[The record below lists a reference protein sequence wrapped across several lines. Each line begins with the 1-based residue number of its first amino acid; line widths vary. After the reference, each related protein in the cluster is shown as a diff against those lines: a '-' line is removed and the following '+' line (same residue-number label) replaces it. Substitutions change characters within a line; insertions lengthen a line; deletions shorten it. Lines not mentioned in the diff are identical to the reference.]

1 MTLSAAKTL
10 DGPGAAPN
18 GALRLRGGS
27 VVGRRHLLEQR
38 NCQDALVLGRGSPG
52 LFVAALADGCSEG
65 RASEVGAQLATR
77 FAVRWIERS
86 WRALRHCAS
95 TEIARLLERAL
106 LSYLEA
112 VFEPLSTEES
122 RALLIRDMGLFTL
135 FVLIADEDRTVVLG
149 LGDGLVADI
158 HQVRRFLPSRPDQ
171 PDYVAYRL
179 LPNLAG
185 PARLSAVYEESTD
198 RVSGLLVATDG
209 LFSLSDAEILT
220 LIRQQASASNPL
232 ALERQLRVF
241 AHRKRR
247 LQDDATAILLD
258 REGGSPCV

>member
-1 MTLSAAKTL
+1 
-10 DGPGAAPN
+10 
-18 GALRLRGGS
+18 
-27 VVGRRHLLEQR
+27 
-38 NCQDALVLGRGSPG
+38 

-149 LGDGLVADI
+149 LGADI